1 MAIDV
6 TYTWNFNPLEFYPSA
21 SGENDVVFRVHWQL
35 YGGTGSYQGSII
47 GVQDITYQ
55 TGSTFIPFNEL
66 TYNTVYN
73 WMTASIGEEKMNQ
86 YKDNVYNQIEN
97 KINPPVVV
105 QQSPWL
111 PTGSI

>member
-1 MAIDV
+1 
-6 TYTWNFNPLEFYPSA
+6 
-21 SGENDVVFRVHWQL
+21 
-35 YGGTGSYQGSII
+35 
-47 GVQDITYQ
+47 
-55 TGSTFIPFNEL
+55 
-66 TYNTVYN
+66 
-73 WMTASIGEEKMNQ
+73 MTASIGEEKMNQ